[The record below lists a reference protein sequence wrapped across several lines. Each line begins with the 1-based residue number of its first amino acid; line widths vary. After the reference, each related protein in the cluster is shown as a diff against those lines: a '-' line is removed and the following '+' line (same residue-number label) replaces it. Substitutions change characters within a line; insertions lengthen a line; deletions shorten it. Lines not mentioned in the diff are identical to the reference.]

1 MHEQEGGTDCVS
13 TVLVDKGLEQGVVV
27 VVGRVYGYRWHGYLS
42 CMQEFRGNPS
52 MHLPDRWLTSVG
64 PKGAKTVNKVT
75 EPECQ
80 E

>member
-52 MHLPDRWLTSVG
+52 MHLPDRWLTGLGAAGPGSVTFFTKLVG
-64 PKGAKTVNKVT
+64 K
-75 EPECQ
+75 E
-80 E
+80 